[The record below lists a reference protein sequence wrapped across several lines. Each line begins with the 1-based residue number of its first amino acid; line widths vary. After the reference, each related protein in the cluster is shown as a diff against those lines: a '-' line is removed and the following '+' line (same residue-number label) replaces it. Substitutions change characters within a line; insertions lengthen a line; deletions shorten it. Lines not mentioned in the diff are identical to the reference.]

1 MNPCADSHPFWS
13 LTTMWILADWYLGFV
28 ELSCKAQ
35 SVSGLCYRLGR
46 WQLQCWA
53 NTRDNA
59 EMSTDR
65 GDLQRHLNSFCTVL
79 HVYNCLLINLNA
91 QTNTRLCLQRF
102 FLGEIFLSR
111 SARLCFLSFTCL
123 LVHRDGWNPG
133 IMKNCFLCRIIILF
147 DILIFRL
154 FTKKKRWMIYL
165 YVSSLKTKYNYFL
178 LSEHNT

>member
-65 GDLQRHLNSFCTVL
+65 TFKFLLHSSTCTIVFW
-79 HVYNCLLINLNA
+79 LILTHK
-91 QTNTRLCLQRF
+91 QTLCCLQRF

-133 IMKNCFLCRIIILF
+133 IMKTCFLCRIIILF
-147 DILIFRL
+147 EILIFGL

-178 LSEHNT
+178 LSEHNS